1 MVNFWFYIVSGEK
14 IWEHFCV
21 LLGMMYHQVW
31 ANVLCWMSTVS
42 IHNLNIFTLFAYR
55 FLNLKGTN
63 LFEELTLVHWII
75 LQLAL
80 FLFWKKTQRDHPFK
94 TSANSHY
101 FWSLPLSVSL
111 NLLLWSFGKFHQFFT
126 APRPH
131 SASNCWRPEWIVPNA
146 IFVFV
151 VANVKSGLE

>member
-94 TSANSHY
+94 TSANFHDFWPLPPTIGIPAKCLWRGFLILVY
-101 FWSLPLSVSL
+101 CDLWPLAHGDTPPPPWQADVLNGWSLL
-111 NLLLWSFGKFHQFFT
+111 
-126 APRPH
+126 
-131 SASNCWRPEWIVPNA
+131 
-146 IFVFV
+146 
-151 VANVKSGLE
+151 